1 MTTER
6 RCFQLDKKND
16 SGKETAGKSP
26 RRRPD
31 EEKKTKKAG
40 PAVLPDPETEEE
52 SAEKRPKS
60 RLAGRLV
67 LLGLAVLLVVGI
79 ACMFLFPE
87 LFNLDRF
94 IRFFRYMGLRNKEGY
109 GVITYDASA
118 NNVYSGFD
126 GCFAV
131 GNESG
136 LTLYDL
142 EGGQKAM
149 IQSTLSE
156 PLISRGEKLC
166 LIYSPGTSYLG
177 AVGPGGKVLLEQNVS
192 GTVLDADVSNDG
204 YLCYLSSESGY
215 KSAATM
221 LSPKQ
226 ETQFRLT
233 SRTRYL
239 NVCTV
244 SDGGKYLA
252 AASLGEKDSVFCSE
266 VTILRTRDKLDD
278 LDSEESTAVRVDLGN
293 QVIYDLEFLSGGTLC
308 AIGQKNVT
316 FLSVDG
322 RIYQQ
327 ISLEHN
333 PLVAYDFSEK
343 GFVVLLQ
350 RIGMAGEDYRV
361 TTLDGQG
368 EELGL
373 QEFSERVRSVSAAG
387 RYVAVLTDREAQI
400 LNRRLGE
407 YAKTEQTYTAS
418 RIIARPDGTALL
430 VTGTEDRLY
439 IP

>member
-6 RCFQLDKKND
+6 RCLQLDKRQD
-16 SGKETAGKSP
+16 P
-26 RRRPD
+26 
-31 EEKKTKKAG
+31 EKKEKAPRELPEETKEKKKASRRSE
-40 PAVLPDPETEEE
+40 LPEPETEQ
-52 SAEKRPKS
+52 SAAKRTKG

-67 LLGLAVLLVVGI
+67 LISLALLLVLGI

-94 IRFFRYMGLRNKEGY
+94 VRFFRYMGLRNKEGY
-109 GVITYDASA
+109 GIISYDASA
-118 NNVYSGFD
+118 NNVYCGFD

-149 IQSTLSE
+149 IQGTLPE
-156 PLISRGEKLC
+156 PLLNCGEKIC
-166 LIYSPGTSYLG
+166 LIYSPGTSHL
-177 AVGPGGKVLLEQNVS
+177 AALGPGGKVLLDQTVS

-239 NVCTV
+239 NACAV
-244 SDGGKYLA
+244 SSGGKYLA
-252 AASLGEKDSVFCSE
+252 AASLGEQDSVFRSE
-266 VTILRTRDKLDD
+266 VTILRTGDKLDD
-278 LDSEESTAVRVDLGN
+278 LDSEESTAVRVDVGN
-293 QVIYDLEFLSGGTLC
+293 QVIYDLEFISDSTLC
-308 AIGQKNVT
+308 AVGQKNMT
-316 FLSVDG
+316 ILNTDG
-322 RIYQQ
+322 KVLRQ
-327 ISLEHN
+327 INLEHN
-333 PLVAYDFSEK
+333 PLVGYAFSEN
-343 GFVVLLQ
+343 GFAVLLQ
-350 RIGMAGEDYRV
+350 RIGIAGENYRV
-361 TTLDGQG
+361 TTLDGDG

-373 QEFSERVRSVSAAG
+373 QEYAERVRSVSAAG

-407 YAKTEQTYTAS
+407 YATIDQTFTAA

-430 VTGTEDRLY
+430 VTGTEARLY